1 MGAADASRPVLRSVL
16 NLVLML
22 VGGYALL
29 CAAVFVLQHKL
40 IWFPSRAVFEMPD
53 QLGRE
58 YRDVVLTAADGVE
71 LHAWRVAAR
80 GPEREPE
87 RGVVIVCHGNAGNV
101 SNRVDCAAAFAAMG
115 YGVLLFDYRG
125 YGRSQGRPSEEG
137 TYLDAEAAW
146 RQLVEVEGLA
156 PGKVALYG
164 ESLGAAVASE
174 LARRRPCGALFVESA
189 FTSLPDLA
197 ARVYPLLPAR
207 WLARVRY
214 PTERNV
220 AGLELP
226 VLVAHSREDDIVPFA
241 HGERLHAAA
250 RAMEPLLVTEGPH
263 NAGGFLRRAEWRER
277 VGAFLDRALA
287 EAEGR

>member
-1 MGAADASRPVLRSVL
+1 VL

-40 IWFPSRAVFEMPD
+40 IWFPSRAVFESPD
-53 QLGRE
+53 QFGLE
-58 YRDVVLTAADGVE
+58 HRDVSLKAADGVE

-80 GPEREPE
+80 GPER
-87 RGVVIVCHGNAGNV
+87 GVVIVCHGNAGNIT
-101 SNRVDCAAAFAAMG
+101 NRVDCAAAFAAMG
-115 YGVLLFDYRG
+115 YGVLLLDYRG
-125 YGRSQGRPSEEG
+125 YGRSGGRPSEEG
-137 TYLDAEAAW
+137 TYLDADAAW
-146 RQLVEVEGLA
+146 RHLVEVEGLA
-156 PGKVALYG
+156 PAKIALYG

-174 LARRRPCGALFVESA
+174 LARQRPCGALICESG

-207 WLARVRY
+207 WLARVKY

-220 AGLELP
+220 AEIRVP
-226 VLVAHSREDDIVPFA
+226 VLVAHSPQDDIVPFA
-241 HGERLHAAA
+241 HGERLHRAA
-250 RAMEPLLVTEGPH
+250 RAAEPLLVTEGPH

-287 EAEGR
+287 GE